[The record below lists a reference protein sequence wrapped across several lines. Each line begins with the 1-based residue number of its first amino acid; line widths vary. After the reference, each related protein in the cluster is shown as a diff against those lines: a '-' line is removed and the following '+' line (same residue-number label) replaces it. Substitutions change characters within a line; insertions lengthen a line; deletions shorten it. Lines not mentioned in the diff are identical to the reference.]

1 MDSTQST
8 RMHLFRTQKTRPP
21 SHRPGA
27 RRRDGET
34 LQTPKP
40 ETLQRDLALYLM
52 VLPYLL
58 GLAGLVFAPA
68 LLALGLACTRYDV
81 LSPPVWGGW
90 ANLERMMGDR
100 LLWTVLGNTAF
111 YLVVAVP
118 LRLVGALSLAMLFR
132 SRPYGLAQALVYLP
146 TLIPDVAYALI
157 WLVALN
163 PRFGPINL
171 VLNAAG
177 LPAPAWLAEPW
188 PARLA
193 LAGMAA
199 WQLGEGFVI
208 LLASLGEFPPH
219 LDEAAALDGAG
230 CWARFWHI
238 TLPLLLPR
246 LLLLTARDLIVGLQA
261 SFTPSLV
268 LTRGGPGYATLFVPL
283 YSYILA
289 FDDFQFGYASA
300 LVWFVYALTV
310 LGMGALF
317 LVSRRWQHTGA
328 FSE

>member
-1 MDSTQST
+1 M
-8 RMHLFRTQKTRPP
+8 K
-21 SHRPGA
+21 
-27 RRRDGET
+27 
-34 LQTPKP
+34 
-40 ETLQRDLALYLM
+40 RDLALYVM

-68 LLALGLACTRYDV
+68 VLSVGLAFTHYDV
-81 LSPPVWGGW
+81 LSPPTWNAG
-90 ANLERMMGDR
+90 ANLERMAGDR
-100 LLWTVLGNTAF
+100 LFWTVLGNTAF
-111 YLVVAVP
+111 YLAVAVP
-118 LRLVGALSLAMLFR
+118 LRVGGALALAALFR
-132 SRPYGLAQALVYLP
+132 RRSHGLAQALVYLP
-146 TLIPDVAYALI
+146 TVIPDVAYAMI

-163 PRFGPINL
+163 PRFGPVNL
-171 VLNAAG
+171 LLGAAG

-230 CWARFWHI
+230 AWAHFWRVV
-238 TLPLLLPR
+238 LPLLLPR

-261 SFTPSLV
+261 SFTPSLI

-300 LVWFVYALTV
+300 LVWVVYALTALAIGLLV
-310 LGMGALF
+310 WLG
-317 LVSRRWQHTGA
+317 RRWQHGGA
-328 FSE
+328 FE